1 MSTMSLFSD
10 LFFWLF
16 LLWFLWQIFLNVQKA
31 GFLNFIWK
39 CFLFVCFFFQS
50 YNPCPHR
57 KQKKRSKCWMT
68 VEILDEL
75 KKAYLTKVLQYLQCS
90 WILITNQNPSFPE
103 LWWGE
108 RCCGERGDGRV
119 FIKENKREKTHGHG
133 QQYGDCGVGRWMQ
146 VEEGIEGIMVMGK
159 NRATLKI
166 VTDKS
171 QGSKFV
177 KGFGRIGGILRYPV
191 DF

>member
-1 MSTMSLFSD
+1 M
-10 LFFWLF
+10 
-16 LLWFLWQIFLNVQKA
+16 
-31 GFLNFIWK
+31 
-39 CFLFVCFFFQS
+39 
-50 YNPCPHR
+50 
-57 KQKKRSKCWMT
+57 
-68 VEILDEL
+68 
-75 KKAYLTKVLQYLQCS
+75 
-90 WILITNQNPSFPE
+90 
-103 LWWGE
+103 
-108 RCCGERGDGRV
+108 GERGDGRV

-159 NRATLKI
+159 NRATLEI